1 MCVAEFGLWFIV
13 PRLCKCAAPAC
24 ICCSIPGG
32 EGQSQPEH
40 TGQHWP
46 VQHESFTTAPEVWVA
61 RVELGVTWKYKLCV
75 VHGFCTN
82 INFPICLLLPQ
93 LLCFSQERGGETFC
107 SMQTSC
113 RKRIWCHPL
122 HAVWGDEAVTLQS
135 FCAGPCTKP
144 CWLSGVENN
153 V

>member
-1 MCVAEFGLWFIV
+1 M
-13 PRLCKCAAPAC
+13 
-24 ICCSIPGG
+24 
-32 EGQSQPEH
+32 
-40 TGQHWP
+40 
-46 VQHESFTTAPEVWVA
+46 A

-113 RKRIWCHPL
+113 RKTEY
-122 HAVWGDEAVTLQS
+122 GVTHYMLCEVTRQLCYRAFVLGLVQSPADYLAWRTMSRTQALPQRGQGSKTRSFPFASQS
-135 FCAGPCTKP
+135 FYKLYHVPAVIGAVQRQGRRRERGGCASLQP
-144 CWLSGVENN
+144 V
-153 V
+153 